1 MQNAELDLAT
11 PLKVELNLEETVN
24 VYLKIRDAIEALKER
39 QKEELAELEQQYEVV
54 SNTLLDFC
62 NAQNLDSVKT
72 KAGTI
77 SRRVSSRYWT
87 SDWDSLN
94 RVILEHDA
102 IYLLERRIHNGNMK
116 QFLEENPEAFPPGL
130 QADSKYTVQVRKP
143 SNK

>member
-1 MQNAELDLAT
+1 MQDDF
-11 PLKVELNLEETVN
+11 NLENTVK
-24 VYLKIRDAIEALKER
+24 VYLKIRDAIDALKEK
-39 QKEELAELEQQYEVV
+39 QKADLEELEAQYEVV

-62 NAQNLDSVKT
+62 NSQNLDSIKT

-87 SDWDSLN
+87 SDWDSLS

-102 IYLLERRIHNGNMK
+102 VYLLERRIHNSNMK

>member
-1 MQNAELDLAT
+1 MQDEF
-11 PLKVELNLEETVN
+11 NLEQTVE
-24 VYLKIRDAIEALKER
+24 VYLKIRNAIEELKER
-39 QKEELAELEQQYEVV
+39 QKEELATLEAQYEVV

-72 KAGTI
+72 KVGTV

-102 IYLLERRIHNGNMK
+102 VYLLEKRIHNGNMK

-130 QADSKYTVQVRKP
+130 QSDSKYTVQVRKP
-143 SNK
+143 NSK

>member
-1 MQNAELDLAT
+1 MQDDF
-11 PLKVELNLEETVN
+11 NLENTVK
-24 VYLKIRDAIEALKER
+24 VYLKIRDAIDALKEK
-39 QKEELAELEQQYEVV
+39 QKADLEELEAQYEVV
-54 SNTLLDFC
+54 SNTLLEFC
-62 NAQNLDSVKT
+62 NSQNLDSIKT

-87 SDWDSLN
+87 SDWDSLS

-102 IYLLERRIHNGNMK
+102 VYLLERRIHNSNMK